1 VWEHKPGRHNQVDDA
16 LSRKQVDVVVVAL
29 SWVETDFLDRIREL
43 SKNDTT
49 YLKLADLMKECVVRQ
64 TGWRMTYLYGKG
76 RRLYV
81 PTGPIQR
88 ELLRESYDS

>member
-16 LSRKQVDVVVVAL
+16 LSRKQVDVVVAAL

-64 TGWRMTYLYGKG
+64 TGWRMTYCMA
-76 RRLYV
+76 RV
-81 PTGPIQR
+81 VDCMF
-88 ELLRESYDS
+88 LLVLFNVNY